1 MVYLC
6 MTITVA
12 RKCSMINAKRAV
24 QRDAMVLLPTIWI
37 KPATTRPPLLLEI
50 ASLSLGHP
58 STTVE
63 ALVLAKRHILHSG

>member
-24 QRDAMVLLPTIWI
+24 QRDATVLLPNHMD
-37 KPATTRPPLLLEI
+37 K
-50 ASLSLGHP
+50 ASYYQTAS
-58 STTVE
+58 V
-63 ALVLAKRHILHSG
+63 A